1 MSIGADSSSRISR
14 LRASSGAS
22 SISILPPGNSH
33 QPFHSP
39 YPLCVASILP
49 SLQIIA
55 ATTSI
60 CFMTLSSLTA
70 SVTPSRLEFT
80 LSFTPSL
87 TRAQE
92 LMGRGMLARYKIR
105 GMPEPNDSTHA
116 THCPLHRSSTS
127 SILRYRVMHAAFLW
141 AYRR

>member
-1 MSIGADSSSRISR
+1 MLLHELLAIPPLRGKYLTVLADNCCYYFYMLHDAFFFNCIRHSFKIGI
-14 LRASSGAS
+14 
-22 SISILPPGNSH
+22 
-33 QPFHSP
+33 
-39 YPLCVASILP
+39 Y
-49 SLQIIA
+49 
-55 ATTSI
+55 
-60 CFMTLSSLTA
+60 TLI
-70 SVTPSRLEFT
+70 
-80 LSFTPSL
+80 TPSL
-87 TRAQE
+87 TKAQV